1 MLGIKKEQYPPIIF
15 DIVIIWNVTI
25 CNLLAFEEKFS
36 FVRDPPQKFAEL
48 NFKLPIMVL
57 FLIG

>member
-1 MLGIKKEQYPPIIF
+1 MVIIV
-15 DIVIIWNVTI
+15 DIVIICNVTI